1 MRPRCR
7 RCLAAMAAVA
17 LAVGCAAAPR
27 QRPREMGPV
36 DTGAGTLAEA
46 RRHLEGRWSLVS
58 FEVHP
63 PGEAP
68 VRLGG
73 QGTLVYDAFGNLHME
88 LRPDAQSAARLV
100 RAGVD
105 TQQGRI
111 SISGRVVVDMTAR
124 SITYKPEGRR
134 AGDGGPLSIERPR
147 YWQVDGE
154 VLTLTTRDAAGQ
166 PLSVGRWRKAGEAN
180 P

>member
-46 RRHLEGRWSLVS
+46 RRYLEGRWSLVS

-63 PGEAP
+63 PGDAP
-68 VRLGG
+68 VRLAG
-73 QGTLVYDAFGNLHME
+73 QGTLVYDAFGNLQME
-88 LRPDAQSAARLV
+88 LRPDEPSAARLE

-105 TQQGRI
+105 THQGRI
-111 SISGRVVVDMTAR
+111 SLSGRVVVDMTAQTL
-124 SITYKPEGRR
+124 TYVLEGRP
-134 AGDGGPLSIERPR
+134 AGNGGPLSIERPR

-154 VLTLTTRDAAGQ
+154 VLTLTTRDEAGQ
-166 PLSVGRWRKAGEAN
+166 PLSVGRWRKEER
-180 P
+180 